1 MAPKPLAL
9 TDGQMSAVMNA
20 AASLLPRDRDAFLR
34 ALAVV
39 LHDAPQPLGHGQ
51 VARAIRHAIRP
62 YWRPP
67 ETTRETVHRQVVG
80 PAIRVA
86 LKFAPRRR
94 AAG

>member
-51 VARAIRHAIRP
+51 SRGRFGMRSGRIGGRLRP
-62 YWRPP
+62 R
-67 ETTRETVHRQVVG
+67 G
-80 PAIRVA
+80 
-86 LKFAPRRR
+86 RRCIGR
-94 AAG
+94 LSGRRFE

>member
-39 LHDAPQPLGHGQ
+39 LHDAPHGLIQLVGGLPPAAVPGLGEKALHL
-51 VARAIRHAIRP
+51 ARKFRNSILQKLA
-62 YWRPP
+62 
-67 ETTRETVHRQVVG
+67 HRG
-80 PAIRVA
+80 SRCG
-86 LKFAPRRR
+86 R
-94 AAG
+94 GHS